1 VDLNHVEGSG
11 AHGRITVRDVEGAQD

>member
-1 VDLNHVEGSG
+1 VDLNDVEGSG